1 MSSRILLAD
10 DEIDLLD
17 SVRYAL
23 AREGFT
29 VDTVRDGAA
38 ALEAAR
44 ASGYD
49 LVILDVMMPRLS
61 GQDVCRTVRAESDVP
76 IIMLTARD
84 AELDRVLGLELG
96 ADDYVVKP
104 FSMAELVSR
113 VRALLR
119 RRQLDLAAGGGTTIV
134 IGGIRI
140 EPASHQVTV
149 EDSDVRLTPSEYKLL
164 LLLGSAPGQV
174 FSRMQ
179 IMEHLWQTN
188 FVGDAR
194 ACDVPVANLRRKVE
208 SDPRRPQRIVTVREA
223 GYKLVAA

>member
-1 MSSRILLAD
+1 
-10 DEIDLLD
+10 
-17 SVRYAL
+17 
-23 AREGFT
+23 

-49 LVILDVMMPRLS
+49 LLILDVMMPRLS

-84 AELDRVLGLELG
+84 AEIDRVLGLELG

-104 FSMAELVSR
+104 FSLAELVSR

-119 RRQLDLAAGGGTTIV
+119 RRRLDLVSASGNAIV
-134 IGGIRI
+134 IGGVRI
-140 EPASHQVTV
+140 EPSSHQVSV
-149 EDSDVRLTPSEYKLL
+149 DGEDVHLTPSEYKLL
-164 LLLGSAPGQV
+164 LLLATSPGQV
-174 FSRMQ
+174 FTRTQ
-179 IMEHLWQTN
+179 IMEHLWQTT

-194 ACDVPVANLRRKVE
+194 ACDVHVANLRRKIE
-208 SDPRRPQRIVTVREA
+208 PDPRRPQRIVTVREA
-223 GYKLVAA
+223 GYKLVDV

>member
-1 MSSRILLAD
+1 MTSRILLAD
-10 DEIDLLD
+10 DEVDLLD

-23 AREGFT
+23 TREGFT
-29 VDTVRDGAA
+29 VDAVRDGAA
-38 ALEAAR
+38 ALDAAR
-44 ASGYD
+44 ESGYD

-61 GQDVCRTVRAESDVP
+61 GQEVCRTLRGESDVP

-119 RRQLDLAAGGGTTIV
+119 RRQLDLASGGAGTIAV
-134 IGGIRI
+134 GGIRI
-140 EPASHQVTV
+140 EPTSHQVAV
-149 EDSDVRLTPSEYKLL
+149 DGEDVHLTPSEYKILL
-164 LLLGSAPGQV
+164 LLATSPGQV
-174 FSRMQ
+174 FTRTQ
-179 IMEHLWQTN
+179 VMEHLWQTS

-194 ACDVPVANLRRKVE
+194 ACDVHIANLRRKVE
-208 SDPRRPQRIVTVREA
+208 ADPRRPQRIVTVREA
-223 GYKLVAA
+223 GYKLVAV